1 MMKTWFMEKTNIIT
15 LSDMKTRISLVIA
28 ACLTLCA
35 MSCSE
40 DAIQPQTPEVDGNYI
55 TCEVNDE
62 ASKTHLDGDF
72 YVVWDEN
79 DEILVKGANG
89 TAIYKLESGAG
100 ERRGVFKKISGV
112 DLTGS
117 SFVAYSPAS
126 AYDGTKEVWPETQQY
141 VSAGVVSGAPMK
153 AEASSLGE
161 VFHFKNMGGLLRLTL
176 KVAEGTKNVSYIKL
190 KTEDKNFVLNC
201 PSGGIEVG
209 TAGTPFYIELPA
221 KDAYTKFVIEAT
233 ATDGAACQKIAKTS
247 IAIERSKITSLT
259 ATTKDWLYLVSVSPT
274 DKVIFAP
281 GNLYCVKSGSS
292 YSFHFEAS
300 QTDYRQRNDFSGDS
314 AVIGGVKG
322 YTPANTSG
330 LFQWAGNGSTAVQ
343 DNTTKFTHG
352 AFTVLN
358 TDIGELAGN
367 DSDSINFGDN
377 YGDGKTWR
385 SLTKDE
391 WDYMVNVRKVQG
403 ATGYGNTCVWWT
415 FGYTQGLLIFPDGY
429 TGPKEGFTVIPEHA
443 IFLPDAGYGLPDKT
457 IPYGK
462 KGCYWTSTAS
472 SYSYYPGGTAYGI
485 HMPEVSVGQSLVIN
499 AIYRD
504 HCYSMRL
511 VSDKWDAE

>member
-1 MMKTWFMEKTNIIT
+1 MKTRFMEKTNIIT

-62 ASKTHLDGDF
+62 ASKTHLDGDL

-89 TAIYKLESGAG
+89 TAKYKLESGAG

-161 VFHFKNMGGLLRLTL
+161 VFHFKNMGGLLCLTL

-233 ATDGAACQKIAKTS
+233 ATDGAACQKIAQIP

-281 GNLYCVKSGSS
+281 GNLYFYFYDLSNFG
-292 YSFHFEAS
+292 FAFEAS
-300 QTDYRQRNDFSGDS
+300 QTDYRQRKDYTGDS

-322 YTPANTSG
+322 KTPAGTSG
-330 LFQWAGNGSTAVQ
+330 LFQWAGMC
-343 DNTTKFTHG
+343 NTTNPYAYLSHG
-352 AFTVLN
+352 AWSELD
-358 TDIGELAGN
+358 TDNGDLAGTG
-367 DSDSINFGDN
+367 SDFINFGDA

-391 WDYMVNVRKVQG
+391 WDYMVNVRKVGG

-429 TGPKEGFTVIPEHA
+429 TGPKEGFTVIPENA
-443 IFLPDAGYGLPDKT
+443 IFLPDAGYAKINKYPQKHE
-457 IPYGK
+457 IPNGER
-462 KGCYWTSTAS
+462 GCYWTSTGYAEK
-472 SYSYYPGGTAYGI
+472 TAYGVNMGKYNTSFPI
-485 HMPEVSVGQSLVIN
+485 EIG
-499 AIYRD
+499 ARYRD
-504 HCYSMRL
+504 RCYSMRL
-511 VSDKWDAE
+511 VSDKWDSK